1 MWQGGGHDI
10 PQSLSDLCDP
20 GTLALVVYDM
30 QVGVLDQ
37 LPDSEAVVGKVLEVL
52 EAARAGGYPVFFLR
66 HMFLPNRLKGVF
78 GLRMAMAWQRVSS
91 PEQLTEFLLRD
102 SPEFALAPA
111 MRPRADEAVLDKT
124 TMSAFEGT
132 PLASAL
138 RDLGIKAFAIVGVAL
153 EVGIEPTVRHA
164 TDLGLIPV
172 VISDACGGRDKEA
185 MDRALADFV
194 FEGSSLITDVATVVQ
209 LLRASPSGW
218 SRSHVGQPQLRERRS
233 H

>member
-1 MWQGGGHDI
+1 MERSGDHDI
-10 PQSLSDLCDP
+10 PQSLEDVCDP
-20 GTLALVVYDM
+20 RTLALVVYDM

-37 LPDSEAVVGKVLEVL
+37 LPDAKAIVASVGEVL
-52 EAARAGGYPVFFLR
+52 EAARAGGYPIFFLR

-78 GLRMAMAWQRVSS
+78 GLRMAMAWQRVGS
-91 PEQLTEFLLRD
+91 PDQLQEFLLRD

-172 VISDACGGRDKEA
+172 VISDACGGRDREA
-185 MDRALADFV
+185 MDRALADLA
-194 FEGSSLITDVATVVQ
+194 FEGSSLITDVATVAPM
-209 LLRASPSGW
+209 LRGSARG
-218 SRSHVGQPQLRERRS
+218 
-233 H
+233 